1 MVSTVAEKASVNQQ
15 KKLVEG
21 TVTDASGEPIIG
33 ANVVEKGTTNGT
45 ITDLNG
51 KFSLEITPGA
61 LLQVSYIGYNTR
73 ISRLAAINLFWQLI
87 YQKIHKQSMKSSL

>member
-51 KFSLEITPGA
+51 NFL
-61 LLQVSYIGYNTR
+61 
-73 ISRLAAINLFWQLI
+73 
-87 YQKIHKQSMKSSL
+87 